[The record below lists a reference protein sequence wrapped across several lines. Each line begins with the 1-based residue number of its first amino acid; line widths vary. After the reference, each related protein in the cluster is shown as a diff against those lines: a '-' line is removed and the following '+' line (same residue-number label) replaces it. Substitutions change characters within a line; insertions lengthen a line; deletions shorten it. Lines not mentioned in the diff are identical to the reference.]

1 MNYSAQGINMKYETF
16 ERIMDEERIAQ
27 GIIEFKKY
35 LRQYDF
41 GSGKWDDREIL
52 NSGYVLEKLFHL
64 LTLAQNL
71 NNYGTIKDLI
81 QKLIINVAEQEI
93 VKPEWI
99 KTRIDELK
107 LISYYD
113 D

>member
-1 MNYSAQGINMKYETF
+1 MKYETF

-52 NSGYVLEKLFHL
+52 DSGYVLEKLFHI

-71 NNYGTIKDLI
+71 NNYGTMKCLI
-81 QKLIINVAEQEI
+81 EKLIIDVVPQEI
-93 VKPEWI
+93 IKSEWI
-99 KTRIDELK
+99 KPRMDEIK
-107 LISYYD
+107 LSSYYD